1 MENQTDQFVYIISDS
16 VGETANKLSQAAMS
30 QFPTTDFNVSRYPF
44 VRGEGTLLSILEQA
58 KNENAMIVHTLI
70 TDGLSKIACDFCQE
84 HNLFCFDLLNPMV
97 DEIVKRTGSTPSK
110 EPGALHQLNG
120 NYFHRIGA
128 IEFAVKYDDG
138 KDPKGFLEADIVIL
152 GVSRTSKTPLSMFLA
167 NKNLKVANLPLIPES
182 HIPDQLWKV
191 NPKKIVGLT
200 NDPELLNSI
209 RRERMIA
216 YGLNPDTTY
225 SDRDRINEELEFA
238 QNLYEKLGCLVIN
251 VATKSIEETAAI
263 ILDTLQLDDMSYDN

>member
-1 MENQTDQFVYIISDS
+1 MENSQEQFIYVISDS
-16 VGETANKLSQAAMS
+16 VGETANKLSQAAMA
-30 QFPTTDFNVSRYPF
+30 QFPENQFTVSRYPF
-44 VRGEGTLLSILEQA
+44 VRGKGTLLSILENA
-58 KNENAMIVHTLI
+58 RKENAMIVHTLI
-70 TDGLSKIACDFCQE
+70 TDDLSMIARNFCQE
-84 HNLFCFDLLNPMV
+84 NQLFCFDLLNPMV
-97 DEIVKRTGSTPSK
+97 DEIVKRTGTIPTK
-110 EPGALHQLNG
+110 EPGALHQLND
-120 NYFHRIGA
+120 NYFHRISA

-216 YGLNPDTTY
+216 YGLNPDTAY
-225 SDRDRINEELEFA
+225 SDKERINEELAFA
-238 QNLYEKLGCLVIN
+238 QDLYEKLGCLVIN
-251 VATKSIEETAAI
+251 VSTKSIEETAAI
-263 ILDTLQLDDMSYDN
+263 ILETLQLNDMSYDN

>member
-1 MENQTDQFVYIISDS
+1 MKNEKEQFIYVISDS
-16 VGETANKLSQAAMS
+16 VGETANKLTQAAMA
-30 QFPTTDFNVSRYPF
+30 QFPENEFTVSRYPF
-44 VRGEGTLLSILEQA
+44 VRGEGTLLSILDNA
-58 KNENAMIVHTLI
+58 RKENAMIVHTLI
-70 TDGLSKIACDFCQE
+70 TDDLSTIARDYCQE
-84 HNLFCFDLLNPMV
+84 NELFCFDLLNPMV
-97 DEIVKRTGSTPSK
+97 DEIFKRTGTIPTK
-110 EPGALHQLNG
+110 EPGALHQLND
-120 NYFHRIGA
+120 NYFHRISA

-191 NPKKIVGLT
+191 NAKKIVGLT

-216 YGLNPDTTY
+216 YGLNPDTAY
-225 SDRDRINEELEFA
+225 SDKDRINEELEFA
-238 QNLYEKLGCLVIN
+238 QNLYDKLGCLVIN
-251 VATKSIEETAAI
+251 VSTKSIEETAAI
-263 ILDTLQLDDMSYDN
+263 ILETLQLDDMSYDN

>member
-1 MENQTDQFVYIISDS
+1 M
-16 VGETANKLSQAAMS
+16 
-30 QFPTTDFNVSRYPF
+30 
-44 VRGEGTLLSILEQA
+44 
-58 KNENAMIVHTLI
+58 
-70 TDGLSKIACDFCQE
+70 
-84 HNLFCFDLLNPMV
+84 
-97 DEIVKRTGSTPSK
+97 
-110 EPGALHQLNG
+110 
-120 NYFHRIGA
+120 
-128 IEFAVKYDDG
+128 
-138 KDPKGFLEADIVIL
+138 
-152 GVSRTSKTPLSMFLA
+152 
-167 NKNLKVANLPLIPES
+167 ANLPLIPES